1 MSLASSLRA
10 MLTVTPNVAAPAA
23 AATFGVAPKASA
35 VAAQSL
41 PGEAFFDLGTARNAT
56 LAADLCMALPA
67 VRAAVLAITGPISA
81 WPLYVTNAR
90 GDRLPDRDP
99 AHAWLRNPE
108 PGRAPGW
115 LIAKTLT
122 DGIWHG
128 RSVWRVTDRT
138 LLGAPVKSERIHPN
152 RVTAHPDQR
161 DPDRV
166 SSWVID
172 GSPVPVENLLV
183 FDFSHLGGLQRI
195 AWPILSLYADLMAA
209 AANYARSPLPKEI
222 LKNTGADLEDD
233 EIDDLLAAWEEART
247 ARGSA
252 YLNSTVEHS
261 AVGWNAKEL
270 QLIEAREQMGT
281 DVARTFGL
289 PAWSVS
295 APSGGDSLTYANVAD
310 RRRDYKLAL
319 DPWSAVLTETLTYS
333 PRVTPAGYTVNA
345 DSSAFTAPSPSER
358 MATWAAGLASGAL
371 VLEDVRAAEPL
382 ARKTR

>member
-10 MLTVTPNVAAPAA
+10 MLTATPNVAAPAS
-23 AATFGVAPKASA
+23 ATFAVAPKPSA

-41 PGEAFFDLGTARNAT
+41 PGEAFFDLTATRNAA
-56 LAADLCMALPA
+56 LAADLCMTLPA
-67 VRAAVLAITGPISA
+67 VRAAVLAIAGPISS

-90 GDRLPDRDP
+90 GDRLPDHDP

-128 RSVWRVTDRT
+128 RSVWRITDRT
-138 LLGAPVKSERIHPN
+138 ILGAPVKAERLHPN

-166 SSWVID
+166 ASWVID
-172 GSPVPVENLLV
+172 GAPVAADNLLI

-195 AWPILSLYADLMAA
+195 AWPLLSLYADLMAA

-233 EIDDLLAAWEEART
+233 EIDDLLDAWEEARA

-252 YLNSTVEHS
+252 YLNSTVDHS
-261 AVGWNAKEL
+261 TVGWNAKEL
-270 QLIEAREQMGT
+270 QLIEAREQIAT
-281 DVARTFGL
+281 EVARTFGL
-289 PAWSVS
+289 PAWCVS
-295 APSGGDSLTYANVAD
+295 ANSGGDSLTYANVAD
-310 RRRDYKLAL
+310 RRRDYQLAL
-319 DPWSAVLTETLTYS
+319 EPWSAVLTDTLTYS
-333 PRVTPAGYTVNA
+333 ARVTPAGHTVNA
-345 DSSAFTAPSPSER
+345 DSSAFTAPSPAER
-358 MATWAAGLASGAL
+358 MATWAAGIASGAL
-371 VLEDVRAAEPL
+371 TLEDVRAAEPL